1 VVISIKG
8 NNLFLYIFLGAYI
21 LNNSYVYTCSLK
33 IRLSNG
39 RTAEVCPVAFAKVH
53 CRGHTY
59 YDNMV
64 SELKQGAQNGSVSMF
79 QHHSAL
85 TPSQVKHLQ
94 KTGCNFG
101 MKLSNSEFT
110 AATIP
115 STILALHTASW
126 MQEFFRLTGVHR
138 VLIEKISDF
147 HVINKLLYCCFM

>member
-1 VVISIKG
+1 MCK
-8 NNLFLYIFLGAYI
+8 
-21 LNNSYVYTCSLK
+21 CSLK

-39 RTAEVCPVAFAKVH
+39 KIAEVCPVAFATAH

-64 SELKQGAQNGSVSMF
+64 AELKRGAQNGSVSMF

-94 KTGCNFG
+94 KTGGHFG
-101 MKLSNSEFT
+101 MKLSNREFT

-115 STILALHTASW
+115 NTILALHTATW
-126 MQEFFRLTGVHR
+126 MQEFFRLTGIYR
-138 VLIEKISDF
+138 VLIRFISF
-147 HVINKLLYCCFM
+147 QMI